1 MSVTLARRELARI
14 APGRPSAVTI
24 GVFDGVH
31 RGHQHLVAGLIER
44 ARAEDLAAVALTFNP
59 HPRTVIRPGV
69 AVTYLTSLEE
79 RVELLQS
86 LGLDAVGVLAFTSE
100 LAQLSPRDF
109 LALLVDELQMRLLMI
124 GPDFALG
131 RNRAGTISV
140 MRQVGQE
147 LGQTGT
153 RPGGFRVEVAPL
165 LAEDDEKVGSS
176 SVRQALSEGDVSR
189 VRRLLGRPFSL
200 RGPVVT
206 GDQRGRSLGF
216 PTANIAI
223 GLDRALPAYGIYVTR
238 AFVREGSHES
248 CTSIGIRPTFDIE
261 PRPTVETFIIDFDED
276 IYGQEMRIELL
287 ERLRGEQKFESAD
300 ELVAQMHKDIETT
313 RAYFRAHPTDPS
325 IRHGGSG

>member
-44 ARAEDLAAVALTFNP
+44 ARDEDLAAVALTFNP
-59 HPRTVIRPGV
+59 HPRTVIRPGLGI
-69 AVTYLTSLEE
+69 TYLTSLEE

-109 LALLVDELQMRLLMI
+109 LALLVEELQMRLLMV

-147 LGQTGT
+147 LG
-153 RPGGFRVEVAPL
+153 FVVEVAPL

-176 SVRQALSEGDVSR
+176 SIRNALSNGDIALVN
-189 VRRLLGRPFSL
+189 RLLGRPFSL

-206 GDQRGRSLGF
+206 GDQRGRTLGF

-223 GLDRALPAYGIYVTR
+223 GLDRALPAYGVYVTR
-238 AFVREGSHES
+238 AFVRENTYES
-248 CTSIGIRPTFDIE
+248 CTSIGIRPTFDVE

-276 IYGQEMRIELL
+276 IYGQEMRIDLL
-287 ERLRGEQKFESAD
+287 ERLRGEQKFESVED
-300 ELVAQMHKDIETT
+300 LIAQMHKDIENT
-313 RAYFRAHPTDPS
+313 RAFFRAEAS
-325 IRHGGSG
+325 RG

>member
-1 MSVTLARRELARI
+1 
-14 APGRPSAVTI
+14 VTI

-44 ARAEDLAAVALTFNP
+44 ARAEGLASVALTFNP

-109 LALLVDELQMRLLMI
+109 LALLVDELQMRLLVV

-147 LGQTGT
+147 LG
-153 RPGGFRVEVAPL
+153 FRVEVAQL

-176 SVRQALSEGDVSR
+176 SIRQALSDGDVER
-189 VRRLLGRPFSL
+189 VQRLLGRPFSL
-200 RGPVVT
+200 RGPVVA
-206 GDQRGRSLGF
+206 GDMRGRTLGF

-238 AFVREGSHES
+238 AFVRESSYES
-248 CTSIGIRPTFDIE
+248 CTSIGIRPTFDVE
-261 PRPTVETFIIDFDED
+261 PRPTVETFIIDFNED
-276 IYGQEMRIELL
+276 IYGQEMRIDLL
-287 ERLRGEQKFESAD
+287 ARLRGEEKFDSVD
-300 ELVAQMHKDIETT
+300 ELVAQMHKDIEQT
-313 RAYFRAHPTDPS
+313 RGYFRAHPVLRS
-325 IRHGGSG
+325 AEGESG